1 MCRNFCLGDKMK
13 KNILI
18 LIALFVGSA
27 LFAQSAE
34 YKDLLA
40 KGQQYEQEKKWVH
53 ALGAYYDAMEAA
65 PDLAEPFYAYK
76 KLSEVIEAGN
86 PGYGEFDDFSQYD
99 GWIEIMQEYE
109 SYWSENIPRAIVFSD
124 LTKTKMDM
132 ENRKV
137 TYSVRINA
145 VPTEKYSALEKVFS
159 TGKEKAYKDS
169 WVGYGAD
176 WPETSVYNSEN
187 DKKLSKKDGIP
198 FIKSLGKGYKG
209 FLGRGYG
216 GLGKGLGSSNY
227 PAFITD
233 INLEASVSRYMVHTS
248 SASLYEVSFRITDE
262 NNTSLFESG
271 RVTVS
276 MARGHIFDMREY
288 KFIVSQD
295 AAKIIESK
303 KTKFVPTAVYL
314 RYGVINEFTT
324 EDSDYKWKKNLETLE
339 LPVSK
344 VQFFVSEPDSKED
357 NGLYSSIFHTT
368 SNSYLD
374 CHGMSDDLTIKLGK
388 YRYGREVLDIYE
400 YNTRLWDDENELK
413 KMADNIRLRPIE
425 ISNNGSVLKKLL
437 KKKNARKIA
446 IYSADTNFR
455 EGDSDSWR
463 STSYPSE
470 LAEYVFCNYLSK
482 KENLTPCYKIPDLK
496 NEPITELEAFK
507 KYSDKIVCDV
517 SANGYR
523 RPSENEKEYLK
534 SAVNTWYGRI
544 YVRTISD
551 K

>member
-1 MCRNFCLGDKMK
+1 MCWNFCLGDKMK

-76 KLSEVIEAGN
+76 KLADTIESGN
-86 PGYGEFDDFSQYD
+86 PGYGEFDDFSMYD
-99 GWIEIMQEYE
+99 GWVEIMQEYE

-124 LTKTKMDM
+124 LKKDKMDM

-176 WPETSVYNSEN
+176 WPEISVYNSEN

-209 FLGRGYG
+209 
-216 GLGKGLGSSNY
+216 LGSSNY

-233 INLEASVSRYMVHTS
+233 IKLEASVSRYMVHTS

-276 MARGHIFDMREY
+276 KASGHIFDMREY
-288 KFIVSQD
+288 EFIVSQD
-295 AAKIIESK
+295 IAKIIESK
-303 KTKFVPTAVYL
+303 KIKIIPT
-314 RYGVINEFTT
+314 
-324 EDSDYKWKKNLETLE
+324 
-339 LPVSK
+339 
-344 VQFFVSEPDSKED
+344 
-357 NGLYSSIFHTT
+357 
-368 SNSYLD
+368 
-374 CHGMSDDLTIKLGK
+374 
-388 YRYGREVLDIYE
+388 
-400 YNTRLWDDENELK
+400 
-413 KMADNIRLRPIE
+413 
-425 ISNNGSVLKKLL
+425 
-437 KKKNARKIA
+437 
-446 IYSADTNFR
+446 
-455 EGDSDSWR
+455 
-463 STSYPSE
+463 
-470 LAEYVFCNYLSK
+470 
-482 KENLTPCYKIPDLK
+482 
-496 NEPITELEAFK
+496 
-507 KYSDKIVCDV
+507 
-517 SANGYR
+517 
-523 RPSENEKEYLK
+523 
-534 SAVNTWYGRI
+534 
-544 YVRTISD
+544 
-551 K
+551 

>member
-1 MCRNFCLGDKMK
+1 MK

-76 KLSEVIEAGN
+76 KLADTIESGN
-86 PGYGEFDDFSQYD
+86 PGYGEFDDFSMYD
-99 GWIEIMQEYE
+99 GWVEIMQEYE

-124 LTKTKMDM
+124 LKKDKMDM

-176 WPETSVYNSEN
+176 WPEISVYNSEN

-209 FLGRGYG
+209 
-216 GLGKGLGSSNY
+216 LGSSNY

-233 INLEASVSRYMVHTS
+233 IKLEASVSRYMVHTS

-276 MARGHIFDMREY
+276 KASGHIFDMREY
-288 KFIVSQD
+288 EFIVSQD
-295 AAKIIESK
+295 IAKIIESK
-303 KTKFVPTAVYL
+303 KIKIIPTALYL

-344 VQFFVSEPDSKED
+344 VQTVFS
-357 NGLYSSIFHTT
+357 TT
-368 SNSYLD
+368 SDSYLAYTEFSNNYK
-374 CHGMSDDLTIKLGK
+374 MELGK

-413 KMADNIRLRPIE
+413 KMADNIRLRPVE

-446 IYSADTNFR
+446 IYFADTNFR
-455 EGDSDSWR
+455 EGDSWDSRR

-482 KENLTPCYKIPDLK
+482 KENLTPCYKIPDLE
-496 NEPITELEAFK
+496 NEPITELETFK
-507 KYSDKIVCDV
+507 KHTDKIVCDV

-534 SAVNTWYGRI
+534 SAVNTWDGRI

>member
-1 MCRNFCLGDKMK
+1 MK

-76 KLSEVIEAGN
+76 KLADTIESGN
-86 PGYGEFDDFSQYD
+86 PGYGEFDDFSMYD
-99 GWIEIMQEYE
+99 GWVEIMQEYE

-124 LTKTKMDM
+124 LKKDKMDM

-198 FIKSLGKGYKG
+198 FIKSLGEGYKE
-209 FLGRGYG
+209 GY
-216 GLGKGLGSSNY
+216 KDLGSSNR
-227 PAFITD
+227 PAFTTD
-233 INLEASVSRYMVHTS
+233 IYLEARVSRYMGHTS

-276 MARGHIFDMREY
+276 KASGRIFDMREY
-288 KFIVSQD
+288 EFIVSQD
-295 AAKIIESK
+295 IAKIIESK
-303 KTKFVPTAVYL
+303 KIKFVPTAVYL
-314 RYGVINEFTT
+314 RYGVINKFTV
-324 EDSDYKWKKNLETLE
+324 DDYDYKWKKNLETLE

-357 NGLYSSIFHTT
+357 DGLDRSIFHTT

-374 CHGMSDDLTIKLGK
+374 CYGMSDDFTIKLGK

-413 KMADNIRLRPIE
+413 KMADNDDARVEPVKM
-425 ISNNGSVLKKLL
+425 SNRDSGFKKLL

-455 EGDSDSWR
+455 EGDTWGENF
-463 STSYPSE
+463 YPNE

-482 KENLTPCYKIPDLK
+482 RENLTPCYKIPDLK
-496 NEPITELEAFK
+496 NEPITELDAFK
-507 KYSDKIVCDV
+507 KYSDKIVCDT